1 MSTDTIISTK
11 DVTVNYGDF
20 QALKGITMEIGR
32 GEIVVIMGPS
42 GSGKSTFIRTL
53 NRLQPQTTGQ
63 IVIDGI
69 TVDEKTSITDLGVLR
84 TDVGFVFQQFNLYP
98 HLTVKDN
105 ITMSP
110 RKVKGLS
117 KEEADKVAFELLER
131 VGIPEQANK
140 YPSMLS
146 GGQQQRV
153 AIARALAMDPKIML
167 FDEPTSALDPEMI
180 KEVLDVMIDL
190 AKRDITMI
198 VVTHEVG
205 FAVEVADRA
214 ILFDEGMLL
223 EEGPP
228 EILFRKPK
236 HKRAKAF
243 IESCISQ
250 MQKDMQIK
258 MEKARSASEAKSDFL
273 AKISHELRT
282 PLNAIIGYS
291 EMLMEDASDD
301 GLDAFV
307 EDLDKIHSSGTH
319 LLTLINDLLDIS
331 KIEAGKMELHL
342 EDFKLKDM
350 ISLIEATTK
359 PLLDKNSNKFVV
371 KIDESIETMKNDET
385 KLKQVL
391 LNMISNSSK
400 FTKEG
405 KVSLIISEEA
415 KNRIKFEI
423 SDTGIGMTENQLEN
437 VFEEFTQAETSTSKD
452 YGGTGLGLPICKK
465 LTELMGGKIEVQSKI
480 GEGTTFS
487 ITVPKTIE
495 VKS

>member
-1 MSTDTIISTK
+1 MSADAIISTK

-20 QALKGITMEIGR
+20 QALKGITMEVER

-117 KEEADKVAFELLER
+117 KEEADKVALELLER

-223 EEGPP
+223 EEGSP
-228 EILFRKPK
+228 EVLFKKPK
-236 HKRAKAF
+236 HKRTKAF

>member
-1 MSTDTIISTK
+1 VSTDAIISTK

-20 QALKGITMEIGR
+20 QALKGITMDVGR

-117 KEEADKVAFELLER
+117 KEEADKVALELLER

-236 HKRAKAF
+236 HKRTKVF

-291 EMLMEDASDD
+291 EMLMEDASDE
-301 GLDAFV
+301 GLDVFV

-342 EDFKLKDM
+342 EDFKLKDL

-371 KIDESIETMKNDET
+371 KIDKSIETMKNDET

-405 KVSLIISEEA
+405 TISLIISEEV
-415 KNRIKFEI
+415 KNRIKFEL
-423 SDTGIGMTENQLEN
+423 SDTGIGMTENQLKN

-465 LTELMGGKIEVQSKI
+465 ITELMGGKIEVQSKI

-487 ITVPKTIE
+487 ITIPKTIKE
-495 VKS
+495 KP